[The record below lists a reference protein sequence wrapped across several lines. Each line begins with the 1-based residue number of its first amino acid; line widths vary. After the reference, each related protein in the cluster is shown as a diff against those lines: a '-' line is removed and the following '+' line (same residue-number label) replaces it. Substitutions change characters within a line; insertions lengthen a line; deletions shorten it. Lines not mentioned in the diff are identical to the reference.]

1 MNNGLRDSSV
11 TFITVVF
18 AAVFGLACFTLEATP
33 TITSY
38 SLPACVQ
45 YDMTRGEN
53 ITSAWDEHMM
63 EYPERVQPQ
72 VVLLLRETSKERGL
86 ESDLRELAGSVA
98 NEMKN
103 QGKYKGAVEIFQ
115 ELLNTQ
121 KALGKSGI
129 SLVDT
134 YNDLADT
141 YTAAKDFAH
150 AEEALQTA
158 LKLTE
163 EFGPPDLPT
172 KVTVKVE
179 TQSSDN
185 YEVARCLDRLAD
197 LQKIQ
202 KNYQKELELR
212 ERAHN
217 IRVSIY
223 GKNSYFLVESY
234 YNLADLAFR
243 LGDKTKAVTLYVEG
257 LKIVDRNHPAGSQAR
272 QLRQQIR
279 DLCQETTKNPE
290 TPKK

>member
-1 MNNGLRDSSV
+1 MNNGLRDASV
-11 TFITVVF
+11 TFITVIF
-18 AAVFGLACFTLEATP
+18 LAVFGLAYFKLDAKP
-33 TITSY
+33 IITSY

-53 ITSAWDEHMM
+53 ITSAWDQHMM
-63 EYPERVQPQ
+63 EYPERIQPQ
-72 VVLLLRETSKERGL
+72 VVLLLRETTKERGL

-121 KALGKSGI
+121 KALGRNGI
-129 SLVDT
+129 FLVET

-141 YTAAKDFAH
+141 YIAAKDFVK

-179 TQSSDN
+179 TQLSDN
-185 YEVARCLDRLAD
+185 YEVARCLDRLAN

-202 KNYQKELELR
+202 RNYQKELDLR

-223 GKNSYFLVESY
+223 GKSSPFLVESY
-234 YNLADLAFR
+234 YNLADLAAR

-257 LKIVDRNHPAGSQAR
+257 LKIVDRNHPAGSEAR
-272 QLRQQIR
+272 QLRQKIR
-279 DLCQETTKNPE
+279 DLCTE